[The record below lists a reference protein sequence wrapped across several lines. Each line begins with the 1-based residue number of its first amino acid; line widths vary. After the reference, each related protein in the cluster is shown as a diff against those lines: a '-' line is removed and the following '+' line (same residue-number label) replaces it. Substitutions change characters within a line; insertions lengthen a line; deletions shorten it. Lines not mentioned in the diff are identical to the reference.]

1 MLPSPTAEPAEAS
14 TTPSWLPKL
23 PLAVL
28 SLFMWECFSENM
40 LQRYTK
46 FSYLCRVLLKKSPY
60 MLLLYFRRYPITF
73 LLAFAIVLL
82 SLLPIPDVR
91 MPVEV
96 PLVDKWTHMVMYGVL
111 TLVIWLEYIRAHR
124 QMRGLRL
131 LSLAFLAPI
140 AMGGALELMQ
150 AYLTTCRSGEWL
162 DFVAN
167 SIGAVVGAGCGLL
180 ASRLGGRSSAKPKT
194 GV

>member
-1 MLPSPTAEPAEAS
+1 
-14 TTPSWLPKL
+14 
-23 PLAVL
+23 
-28 SLFMWECFSENM
+28 
-40 LQRYTK
+40 
-46 FSYLCRVLLKKSPY
+46 

-82 SLLPIPDVR
+82 SLLPVPDVR
-91 MPVEV
+91 VTVEV
-96 PLVDKWTHMVMYGVL
+96 PLMDKWAHMVMYGVL

-124 QMRGLRL
+124 QMRGRRL
-131 LSLAFLAPI
+131 LLLAFLAPI
-140 AMGGALELMQ
+140 AMGGVLELMQ

-180 ASRLGGRSSAKPKT
+180 ASRLGERSCGRQRT
-194 GV
+194 GL

>member
-1 MLPSPTAEPAEAS
+1 MT
-14 TTPSWLPKL
+14 
-23 PLAVL
+23 
-28 SLFMWECFSENM
+28 
-40 LQRYTK
+40 
-46 FSYLCRVLLKKSPY
+46 
-60 MLLLYFRRYPITF
+60 
-73 LLAFAIVLL
+73 
-82 SLLPIPDVR
+82 
-91 MPVEV
+91 VEV

-131 LSLAFLAPI
+131 LLLAFLAPI

-150 AYLTTCRSGEWL
+150 GYLTTCRSGEWL

>member
-1 MLPSPTAEPAEAS
+1 
-14 TTPSWLPKL
+14 
-23 PLAVL
+23 
-28 SLFMWECFSENM
+28 M

-73 LLAFAIVLL
+73 LLALAIVLL

-91 MPVEV
+91 MPVKV

-111 TLVIWLEYIRAHR
+111 TLMIWLEYIRAHR

-131 LSLAFLAPI
+131 LLLAFLAPI

>member
-1 MLPSPTAEPAEAS
+1 
-14 TTPSWLPKL
+14 
-23 PLAVL
+23 
-28 SLFMWECFSENM
+28 
-40 LQRYTK
+40 
-46 FSYLCRVLLKKSPY
+46 

-73 LLAFAIVLL
+73 LLALAIVLL

-91 MPVEV
+91 MTVEV
-96 PLVDKWTHMVMYGVL
+96 PLMDKWTHMVMYGVL

-131 LSLAFLAPI
+131 LLLAFLAPI

-180 ASRLGGRSSAKPKT
+180 ASRLGVRSSAKPKT

>member
-1 MLPSPTAEPAEAS
+1 
-14 TTPSWLPKL
+14 
-23 PLAVL
+23 
-28 SLFMWECFSENM
+28 
-40 LQRYTK
+40 
-46 FSYLCRVLLKKSPY
+46 
-60 MLLLYFRRYPITF
+60 MLLLYFRRYPISF
-73 LLAFAIVLL
+73 LLALAIVLL
-82 SLLPIPDVR
+82 SLLPVPDVR
-91 MPVEV
+91 MTVEV
-96 PLVDKWTHMVMYGVL
+96 PLMDKWTHMVMYGVL
-111 TLVIWLEYIRAHR
+111 TLVIWLEYIRAHK

-131 LSLAFLAPI
+131 LLLAFLAPI

>member
-1 MLPSPTAEPAEAS
+1 
-14 TTPSWLPKL
+14 
-23 PLAVL
+23 
-28 SLFMWECFSENM
+28 
-40 LQRYTK
+40 
-46 FSYLCRVLLKKSPY
+46 

-73 LLAFAIVLL
+73 LLAFAVVLL

-91 MPVEV
+91 TTVEV
-96 PLVDKWTHMVMYGVL
+96 PLMDKWAHMVMYGVL

-124 QMRGLRL
+124 QMRGRRL
-131 LSLAFLAPI
+131 LLLAFLAPI
-140 AMGGALELMQ
+140 AMGGVLELMQ

-180 ASRLGGRSSAKPKT
+180 ASRLRERSFGRQGT
-194 GV
+194 GM

>member
-1 MLPSPTAEPAEAS
+1 
-14 TTPSWLPKL
+14 
-23 PLAVL
+23 
-28 SLFMWECFSENM
+28 
-40 LQRYTK
+40 
-46 FSYLCRVLLKKSPY
+46 

-91 MPVEV
+91 MPVKV
-96 PLVDKWTHMVMYGVL
+96 PLVDKWTHMVMYDVL

-131 LSLAFLAPI
+131 LLLAFLAPI

-180 ASRLGGRSSAKPKT
+180 ASRLGSRSSAKPKT

>member
-1 MLPSPTAEPAEAS
+1 
-14 TTPSWLPKL
+14 
-23 PLAVL
+23 
-28 SLFMWECFSENM
+28 
-40 LQRYTK
+40 
-46 FSYLCRVLLKKSPY
+46 

-73 LLAFAIVLL
+73 LLALAIVLL

-111 TLVIWLEYIRAHR
+111 TLVIWLEYIRAHK
-124 QMRGLRL
+124 QMHGLRL
-131 LSLAFLAPI
+131 LLLAFLAPI

>member
-1 MLPSPTAEPAEAS
+1 
-14 TTPSWLPKL
+14 
-23 PLAVL
+23 
-28 SLFMWECFSENM
+28 
-40 LQRYTK
+40 
-46 FSYLCRVLLKKSPY
+46 

-82 SLLPIPDVR
+82 SLLPVPDVR
-91 MPVEV
+91 MTVEV
-96 PLVDKWTHMVMYGVL
+96 PLMDKWAHMVMYGVL

-124 QMRGLRL
+124 QMRGRRL
-131 LSLAFLAPI
+131 LLLAFLAPI
-140 AMGGALELMQ
+140 AMGGVLELMQ

-180 ASRLGGRSSAKPKT
+180 ASRLWERSCGRQRT
-194 GV
+194 GL

>member
-1 MLPSPTAEPAEAS
+1 
-14 TTPSWLPKL
+14 
-23 PLAVL
+23 
-28 SLFMWECFSENM
+28 
-40 LQRYTK
+40 
-46 FSYLCRVLLKKSPY
+46 

-111 TLVIWLEYIRAHR
+111 TLVIWLEYLRAHR
-124 QMRGLRL
+124 LMRRLRL
-131 LSLAFLAPI
+131 LLLAFLAPI

-180 ASRLGGRSSAKPKT
+180 ASWLRERSSGGQNVGA
-194 GV
+194 